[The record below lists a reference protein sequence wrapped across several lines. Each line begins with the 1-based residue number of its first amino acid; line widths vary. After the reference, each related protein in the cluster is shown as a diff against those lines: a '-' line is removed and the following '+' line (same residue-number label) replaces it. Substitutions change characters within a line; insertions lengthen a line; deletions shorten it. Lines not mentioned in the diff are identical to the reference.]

1 MWSPVS
7 GSLRWVVE
15 GLGECVSEENEN
27 EKPRSRLSRQRR
39 ANSPAGTKKRRDV
52 WVTAEEEAA
61 LIAKAARQKVTV
73 PNLLL
78 TAALSDTSETPTERR
93 AAMAELMAIHTL
105 LARVSNNLNQIAR
118 HANAGDEFPQDAK
131 AALAYVREVAVRI
144 DRTIEG
150 LM

>member
-1 MWSPVS
+1 MSDEDV
-7 GSLRWVVE
+7 
-15 GLGECVSEENEN
+15 
-27 EKPRSRLSRQRR
+27 PRSRLSRRRR

-78 TAALSDTSETPTERR
+78 TAALSESSETPTERR

-105 LARVSNNLNQIAR
+105 LARVSNNVNQIAR

-131 AALAYVREVAVRI
+131 VVLAYVREVAMRI

>member
-1 MWSPVS
+1 MSD
-7 GSLRWVVE
+7 E
-15 GLGECVSEENEN
+15 DENH
-27 EKPRSRLSRQRR
+27 PRFTRLSRRRR

-78 TAALSDTSETPTERR
+78 TAALSEGSETPTERR
-93 AAMAELMAIHTL
+93 TAMAELMAIHTL
-105 LARVSNNLNQIAR
+105 LARVSNNVNQIAR
-118 HANAGDEFPQDAK
+118 HANVGDEFPQDAK
-131 AALAYVREVAVRI
+131 AVLGYVREVAMRV